1 MSPTLENIE
10 LLLQSSSELMEDNLP
25 EAILKA
31 RDAEKIA
38 TEIFDTKALA
48 DCSKQIALCYSQASN
63 YIETLKAVLQAQ
75 ELYQSINDYK
85 GEADCLNILG
95 GVYNFLKDYQKRL
108 ECNLRCL
115 ELRKKVNDK
124 NGQLS
129 TYNNIGDTYTVMG
142 DYDNSLR
149 YFNICLSFPDITTRI
164 KAIVHHNIGEVNF
177 FKKDY
182 TNALIYLNQGLELGK
197 ESNYWQIII
206 ASSTMIGAIHNIQNN
221 TTKAIEILNAAL
233 KVAQEK
239 KSIEEEIPIY
249 KELSITYAKINNF
262 NKAYEF
268 LNLHNQYKEQLLA
281 DNNAQQLKKIEFN
294 FQLKAITSETEETK
308 RKNTQLTKAF
318 NKIEQQRNEIE
329 YKNIAITDSIH
340 YAKRIQL
347 AIIPSENKVKSLLN
361 NSFVFYQPKDIV
373 SGDFYWTEKIGAK
386 TFFAVIDCTGHGVP
400 GAFVSLT
407 AFNLLNK
414 VVLEKQ
420 ISQPSEILTQLDE
433 LLIRLFKKS
442 DKNIRDGFDM
452 GLCCWNSEDNTLNFS
467 GANHSLF
474 RIINNELQEIKGTK
488 ASIGYSLYET
498 KHVFKNHAFRLTN
511 GESVYLCSDGL
522 PDQFGGEKGKKLKW
536 KGFKSW
542 LTEIQ
547 STPMNKQKN
556 KIHQLFKNWKKDQE
570 QIDDVCMLG
579 VKFNY

>member
-142 DYDNSLR
+142 DYDNALR

-400 GAFVSLT
+400 GAFVSLI

-452 GLCCWNSEDNTLNFS
+452 GLCCWDNEDNTLNFS